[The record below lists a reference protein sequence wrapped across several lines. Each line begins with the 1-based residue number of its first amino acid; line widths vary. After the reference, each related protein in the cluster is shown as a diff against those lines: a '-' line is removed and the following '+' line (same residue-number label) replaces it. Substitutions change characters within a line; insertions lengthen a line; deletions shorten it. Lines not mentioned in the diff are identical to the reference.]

1 MTTQKATLTCPMCEY
16 ECAEWDDFRFHLH
29 TRHAK
34 SDLVEELV
42 DEETER
48 TEVIAAP

>member
-1 MTTQKATLTCPMCEY
+1 MSTQKARLACPMCEY
-16 ECAEWDDFRFHLH
+16 ECAEWADFRFHLH

-42 DEETER
+42 DEETRR
-48 TEVIAAP
+48 TGVVTAP

>member
-1 MTTQKATLTCPMCEY
+1 MDSQTTPLRCPVCEY
-16 ECAEWDDFRFHLH
+16 ECDEWADLRFHLH

-42 DEETER
+42 GTTRREHVPLT
-48 TEVIAAP
+48 A